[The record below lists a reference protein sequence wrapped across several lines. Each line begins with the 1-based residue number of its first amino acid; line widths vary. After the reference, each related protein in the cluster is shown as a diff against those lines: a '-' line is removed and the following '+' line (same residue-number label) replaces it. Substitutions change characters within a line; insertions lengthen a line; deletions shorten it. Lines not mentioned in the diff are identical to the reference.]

1 MLMSDYKA
9 ALAALKEEGVMMIT
23 PQARRRIAGAVRALP
38 VGAQDRWGA
47 WAQQYRTDI
56 PYEIAVIAL
65 EALVTAESMIEQ
77 QLGQKTLDE
86 DAEADLLNDLGYI
99 QAIETALRNE
109 GIGR

>member
-1 MLMSDYKA
+1 
-9 ALAALKEEGVMMIT
+9 MMIT
-23 PQARRRIAGAVRALP
+23 PQARRRIAGAVRALQDM
-38 VGAQDRWGA
+38 GAQDRWGA
-47 WAQQYRTDI
+47 WAQQDRTDI

-65 EALVTAESMIEQ
+65 EALVTAERMIEQ